1 MNYVF
6 TLIDKANLFLIGMVV
21 LIFSSCHVA
30 RFFYWNYADVN
41 DYKKFPA
48 ITIETSN
55 QPFQFQEY
63 PQPGLFEQVRYQG
76 QSRDLNRFLSDRK
89 TKTLAFIVIRNDTI
103 LFENYWFGYDQTSI
117 IPSFSLAKSFTAALI
132 GIALDE
138 GTIQSTH
145 QPITDFLP
153 QLKETDPRYAKITLQ
168 HLIL

>member
-6 TLIDKANLFLIGMVV
+6 TLIDKTNLFLIGMVV

-48 ITIETSN
+48 KTIETNN

-63 PQPGLFEQVRYQG
+63 PQPGLFEQVRHQG

-89 TKTLAFIVIRNDTI
+89 TKPWPL
-103 LFENYWFGYDQTSI
+103 
-117 IPSFSLAKSFTAALI
+117 
-132 GIALDE
+132 
-138 GTIQSTH
+138 
-145 QPITDFLP
+145 
-153 QLKETDPRYAKITLQ
+153 
-168 HLIL
+168 